1 MRGGRRRKSLKGERG
16 GVEKLWAFTLFVLNY
31 DLNITLIFLFIV
43 HQTWREQHRVFE
55 RFPFLHNFKVTKS
68 SLSSRNIGQG
78 NVRNNHALICQLAVQ
93 FYMEMF
99 NYGKLTAVSISFV
112 FQVTLLNFMITPLGL
127 EDQLLGIVAAKE
139 KPELEEKKNQ
149 LILESAANKK
159 QVWLRIICSVKYFK
173 NVCEM

>member
-1 MRGGRRRKSLKGERG
+1 
-16 GVEKLWAFTLFVLNY
+16 
-31 DLNITLIFLFIV
+31 
-43 HQTWREQHRVFE
+43 
-55 RFPFLHNFKVTKS
+55 
-68 SLSSRNIGQG
+68 
-78 NVRNNHALICQLAVQ
+78 
-93 FYMEMF
+93 MEMF